1 MKDQVDLELEAMLA
15 QVERNRQA
23 EADLREFYGVGLAER
38 NLWEQEAWEE
48 SLHSMRGLVVAMGA
62 AVAMLLI
69 GLSVVFL
76 LGGF

>member
-1 MKDQVDLELEAMLA
+1 MKDEIDLEMDAMLA
-15 QVERNRQA
+15 QE
-23 EADLREFYGVGLAER
+23 DLREFYGVGLAER

-62 AVAMLLI
+62 AMAMLAV
-69 GLSVVFL
+69 GLGVVVL